1 MSRQANATPGNL
13 SFFHQ
18 VDSLMIDQHCS
29 VRLLP
34 VPERVIINYLQL
46 EKVRLKQRARNNK
59 TMIASKRLNI

>member
-1 MSRQANATPGNL
+1 
-13 SFFHQ
+13 
-18 VDSLMIDQHCS
+18 MIEQHYS